1 MGESGARADALGH
14 MNVPMVAEKRQ
25 KLWGRWR
32 SWRAPSESPRQL
44 VPAGARPTGAALR
57 VVSYNIHKG
66 WGPFN
71 RHLTIAEMREA
82 LHALAP
88 DLLLLQEVQGAHL
101 GHAQR
106 HPLWP
111 AQPQHH
117 YLGAEHWPE
126 RIYGGNLF
134 HELGHHGN
142 AVLSRFPVQDW
153 ANHDVSAH
161 RWERR
166 GILHC
171 AMVLPH
177 GHCLHVFCVHMGLRA
192 RWRRMQLERLR
203 ELIAGVPPR
212 SPIVVGG
219 DFNDWGREAEEL
231 LAAPLGL
238 EDAFAAVGRRA
249 PPRTYP
255 ARGLA
260 FGRLDRLYVR
270 GCEVHAAQVPR
281 GRPWSHLSDHLPL
294 VVDLA
299 LEGG

>member
-1 MGESGARADALGH
+1 MGENRTRADALGH

-32 SWRAPSESPRQL
+32 SWRAPLEDPRQL
-44 VPAGARPTGAALR
+44 VPAGARQAGVALR

-82 LHALAP
+82 LHGLDP
-88 DLLLLQEVQGAHL
+88 DLVLLQEVQGVHI
-101 GHAQR
+101 GHALR
-106 HPLWP
+106 HAHWP

-177 GHCLHVFCVHMGLRA
+177 GLCLHVFCVHLGRRA

-203 ELIAGVPPR
+203 ELSAGLPPR

-219 DFNDWGREAEEL
+219 DFNDWGR
-231 LAAPLGL
+231 
-238 EDAFAAVGRRA
+238 
-249 PPRTYP
+249 
-255 ARGLA
+255 
-260 FGRLDRLYVR
+260 
-270 GCEVHAAQVPR
+270 
-281 GRPWSHLSDHLPL
+281 
-294 VVDLA
+294 
-299 LEGG
+299 